1 MKLKR
6 ISALLLSALL
16 LLAALAGWGTTGVV
30 APEGDKPASSEA
42 PATPAPAPAESQ
54 PAGNEGGGAVK
65 TGLAVIPGL
74 GSSKDATAEGD
85 GTAQSE
91 ILLVA
96 VTVGDDGVI
105 DSCVIDN
112 IQAKINFNTSGAL
125 TTDPSTT
132 FPSKNE
138 LGDGYGMRKASSIGK
153 EWNEQAQALADYAVG
168 KTVDE
173 LKTMAV
179 GEDGKAA
186 DVDLAASITLYMGSF
201 VDGIEAAVNNATHMG
216 ASKGDKLGLASETNM
231 SKSKD
236 ASADK
241 EGVAQAYAT
250 IAAVTFNGD
259 TVTSC
264 YIDAVQ
270 ANVNF
275 DTTGHITTDL
285 TAAPKTKNQLGDD
298 YGMRGASSI
307 GKEWNEQAAGFCAY
321 VTGKTVAEI
330 KGLAVDESGKAAD
343 ADLAATITVGIGE
356 FQTLIEKA
364 AQ

>member
-1 MKLKR
+1 M
-6 ISALLLSALL
+6 
-16 LLAALAGWGTTGVV
+16 
-30 APEGDKPASSEA
+30 
-42 PATPAPAPAESQ
+42 
-54 PAGNEGGGAVK
+54 
-65 TGLAVIPGL
+65 IPGL

>member
-1 MKLKR
+1 MKCKK

-16 LLAALAGWGTTGVV
+16 LVSLLAGCGTTVVV
-30 APEGDKPASSEA
+30 APEGDKPAN
-42 PATPAPAPAESQ
+42 TPAPAQSQ
-54 PAGNEGGGAVK
+54 APGGSDPVPGGDAVPVK
-65 TGLAVIPGL
+65 TGLAVLPSISG
-74 GSSKDATAEGD
+74 SKDASAEGD

-112 IQAKINFNTSGAL
+112 IQAKIGFNASGAL
-125 TTDPSTT
+125 TTDPATT

-138 LGDGYGMRKASSIGK
+138 LGDGYGMKQASSIGK
-153 EWNEQAQALADYAVG
+153 EWNEQAAALAEYAVG

-173 LKTMAV
+173 LKGMAV

-186 DVDLAASITLYMGSF
+186 DADLAASVTLYIGGF
-201 VDGIEAAVNNATHMG
+201 VDGIEAAVDSAAHMG
-216 ASKGDKLGLASETNM
+216 ASKGDKLSLASETSM

-236 ASADK
+236 AAADK
-241 EGVAQAYAT
+241 DGVAQAYAT
-250 IAAVTFNGD
+250 IAAVTFDGD
-259 TVTSC
+259 VITSC

-275 DTTGHITTDL
+275 DASGTITTDL
-285 TAAPKTKNQLGDD
+285 TAAPQTKNQLGDA
-298 YGMRGASSI
+298 YGMKQASSI

-321 VTGKTVAEI
+321 VTGKTAAEV

-343 ADLAATITVGIGE
+343 ADLAATVTVGIGE
-356 FQTLIEKA
+356 FQTLIAKA
-364 AQ
+364 AE